1 MDIGNS
7 RVTNTKLFTPT
18 NYIHLSIAKNIG
30 LWYTVYL
37 WLICFVFF
45 NSFSIKVRDKLFES
59 TFIGIWSF
67 GTTIQCS
74 IC

>member
-1 MDIGNS
+1 MVN
-7 RVTNTKLFTPT
+7 LF
-18 NYIHLSIAKNIG
+18 
-30 LWYTVYL
+30 
-37 WLICFVFF
+37 FFF

-74 IC
+74 ICWFNWRWGNQL